1 MATSRFILLVLGYLQ
16 LFLHTSEAGRF
27 IHLDARA
34 ATSMTAAAPAATA
47 TSSLTTADKLD
58 PKAADTQTASITLE
72 VAQPSRCLQ
81 STIPYSSTFPV
92 PLANVHV
99 FADDATG
106 WGEIGS
112 VWNFTASDDVRLNF
126 TTNTDLQTGSV
137 FSCQT
142 PVECAK
148 QQAAQPVEPTDNF
161 VHNADGSWYATCSW

>member
-1 MATSRFILLVLGYLQ
+1 MATSRLILLVLGYLQ
-16 LFLHTSEAGRF
+16 LFLHTSKAGRF

-34 ATSMTAAAPAATA
+34 ANSMTTAAPAATP
-47 TSSLTTADKLD
+47 TSGLTTADNLD
-58 PKAADTQTASITLE
+58 PKAVDIQTASITLK

-81 STIPYSSTFPV
+81 STIPYSSKFSV
-92 PLANVHV
+92 SLANIHV
-99 FADDATG
+99 FADNTTG

-112 VWNFTASDDVRLNF
+112 VWNFTASDDVQLNF

-161 VHNADGSWYATCSW
+161 LHNADGSWYAACSW